1 MHYQLDV
8 TLRQSEGAL
17 ARVLGTAQRRGYW
30 PLSMQAETDPR
41 ATAWTLSMKVES
53 ERSAHGLKSQLD
65 KLHDC
70 LAVEVAPCR

>member
-1 MHYQLDV
+1 MHYQLEV
-8 TLRQSEGAL
+8 ILRQSEGAL

-30 PLSMQAETDPR
+30 PLSMQAATDPR
-41 ATAWTLSMKVES
+41 STEWRLSMTVES

>member
-1 MHYQLDV
+1 
-8 TLRQSEGAL
+8 
-17 ARVLGTAQRRGYW
+17 
-30 PLSMQAETDPR
+30 MQAETDPR
-41 ATAWTLSMKVES
+41 SSAWTLSMKVES

>member
-1 MHYQLDV
+1 MHYQLEV
-8 TLRQSEGAL
+8 ILRQADGAL
-17 ARVLGTAQRRGYW
+17 ARVLGTAQRRGYAPIALQAQTDPAATEW
-30 PLSMQAETDPR
+30 RLSMTV
-41 ATAWTLSMKVES
+41 TS

>member
-8 TLRQSEGAL
+8 ILRQTEGAL
-17 ARVLGTAQRRGYW
+17 ARVLGAAQRRGYA
-30 PLSMQAETDPR
+30 PITMQASTDPR
-41 ATAWTLSMKVES
+41 ADEWRLSMTVES

-70 LAVEVAPCR
+70 LTVEVAPCL

>member
-1 MHYQLDV
+1 MHYQLEV
-8 TLRQSEGAL
+8 QLRQSEGAL

-41 ATAWTLSMKVES
+41 SPEWRLSMTVES